1 MGGRC
6 HLQQFVVANL
16 WWPGIGWQIRDFIA
30 QQLQAQGIVFHF
42 GESPIAVEKN
52 SSGTFNLVTGA
63 GKEEA
68 DLVMFATGRAP
79 NTSVQGQ
86 ILLTPIPAVQK
97 TCLMP

>member
-1 MGGRC
+1 M
-6 HLQQFVVANL
+6 
-16 WWPGIGWQIRDFIA
+16 
-30 QQLQAQGIVFHF
+30 
-42 GESPIAVEKN
+42 EKN

-79 NTSVQGQ
+79 NTSVRGQ

-97 TCLMP
+97 TCLIPKKDQ